1 MKKYNHFIIESIS
14 ATNQETLEIL
24 IELEKTNKS
33 LFLKIIKKNNKIIHY
48 LLNTNQTEYLYIF
61 EPYTTFDQQLLFKCH
76 NKECF
81 KYILNKINKINNS
94 NGNIISSMLLKKIYD
109 ENIIQELIKK
119 GEKIPKDLLYKINY
133 DIDIFLFFKSLGYIL
148 TKYEI
153 NSILQIYQYSK
164 KQIKMIRYLIDHNLL
179 NTYNNKIYLS
189 FNKLK
194 YNQIIDYIKTI
205 PELIKINVSNL
216 NMNSQYT
223 NNENMK
229 IADLIL
235 DKTNDIN
242 FYDNLKKIKPWS
254 YNVNHLDFNKILK
267 LIKKYE
273 KKYNKLK
280 KTNKFNL

>member
-1 MKKYNHFIIESIS
+1 VKKYNHFIIESIN